1 MSKLKSVIVITFE
14 KQFSKFFSVGLV
26 CTVFN
31 YVGLYFLTSILGI
44 YYLVSFCIVWLLGN
58 LLGYWLNKKYTFK
71 SPKSIMGEIQKY
83 YLVMLSSLL
92 INLMVIYVL
101 VKYFQ
106 VWYLI
111 ASLLTTIMGIFYN
124 FILHKKWS
132 FKG

>member
-1 MSKLKSVIVITFE
+1 MRKLKSIMVIVYE

-31 YVGLYFLTSILGI
+31 YVGLYLLTSILGI

-71 SPKSIMGEIQKY
+71 SPKSIVGEIHKY

-92 INLMVIYVL
+92 INLMIIYIL

-111 ASLLTTIMGIFYN
+111 ASVLTTILGIFYN